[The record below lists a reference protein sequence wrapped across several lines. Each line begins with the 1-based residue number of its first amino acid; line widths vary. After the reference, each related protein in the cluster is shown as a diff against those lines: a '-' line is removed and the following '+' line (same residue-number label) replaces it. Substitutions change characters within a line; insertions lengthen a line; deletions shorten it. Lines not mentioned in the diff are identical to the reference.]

1 MARQEIRYPISVDAG
16 LRRFAQEPQYGRHV
30 DQLVR
35 QVLLT
40 APGERINRPDFGCG
54 VRRMLFAPNSEATA
68 SLMQVTVMQSLEK
81 WLGEVIIVDAVEAEA
96 REETLDIKVSYFIR
110 STGEKRY
117 LNLDVATS

>member
-1 MARQEIRYPISVDAG
+1 MNRQDIKFPINVDSG
-16 LRRFAQEPQYGRHV
+16 FGRIAQESQYGKHV

-54 VRRMLFAPNSEATA
+54 VRRMLFSPNSEAAA
-68 SLMQVTVMQSLEK
+68 SLMQVTVMQALEK
-81 WLGEVIIVDAVEAEA
+81 WLGDIIVADEIQAEA
-96 REETLDIKVSYFIR
+96 RGETLDIKVSYFIR

-117 LNLDVATS
+117 LNLDVTNP

>member
-1 MARQEIRYPISVDAG
+1 MKRQDIKYPINVDGG
-16 LRRFAQEPQYGRHV
+16 LGRVAQESQYGRHV

-54 VRRMLFAPNSEATA
+54 VRRMLFAPNSEAAA
-68 SLMQVTVMQSLEK
+68 SLMQVTVMQALEK
-81 WLGEVIIVDAVEAEA
+81 WLGDIIVADEIQAEA
-96 REETLDIKVSYFIR
+96 RGETLDIKVSYFIR

-117 LNLDVATS
+117 LNLDVMNP

>member
-1 MARQEIRYPISVDAG
+1 MARQDIRYPISVDAG
-16 LRRFAQEPQYGRHV
+16 LRRLAQEPQYGRHV

-81 WLGEVIIVDAVEAEA
+81 WLGEVIVVDAVEAEA

>member
-1 MARQEIRYPISVDAG
+1 LNRQDIKYPINVDSG
-16 LRRFAQEPQYGRHV
+16 LGRVAQESQYGRHV

-68 SLMQVTVMQSLEK
+68 SLMQVTVMQALEK
-81 WLGEVIIVDAVEAEA
+81 WLGDIIVADEIEAEA
-96 REETLDIKVSYFIR
+96 HGDTLDIKVSYFIR

-117 LNLDVATS
+117 LNLDVMKP